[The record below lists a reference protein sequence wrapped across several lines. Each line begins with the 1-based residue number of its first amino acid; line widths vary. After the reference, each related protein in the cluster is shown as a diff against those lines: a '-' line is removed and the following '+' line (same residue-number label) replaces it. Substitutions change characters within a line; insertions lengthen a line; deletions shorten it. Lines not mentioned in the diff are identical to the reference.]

1 MFGVF
6 FIGKEAGI
14 MGGENL
20 WTSPKTKES
29 PAEQLTQRA
38 RAQYFFKDLRWS
50 LVFTKSLRLSPDCEA
65 PIDLL
70 RKISCLFKGAGG

>member
-20 WTSPKTKES
+20 WTSPKEKES

-50 LVFTKSLRLSPDCEA
+50 LLFTKSK
-65 PIDLL
+65 LL
-70 RKISCLFKGAGG
+70 LTYCAK